1 MIRHASM
8 PPIWNEVSK
17 DMNGYWFDWR
27 RHAARRA
34 ARLRE
39 HERRRAE
46 ERRTWMDAA
55 VAAAT
60 ALGLALALLMGLTVE
75 ASWGASPYSSIQ
87 QTASNGTATQTK
99 DMSPD
104 VQETLLPVD
113 FTDLTM
119 LEERSTS
126 RCSARYGWP
135 VSNPVVEA
143 PFDRPLTPWAPG
155 HRGIDVKARQ
165 GDSISAPAAGTISF
179 AGKVG
184 GKDVVSLRH
193 RGGVTSTFE
202 PAVTTLEV
210 GMNVNGGASI
220 GVVDGES
227 DHCSIRQC
235 LHWGLKRGAHDYL
248 DPERYVGEYM
258 IVLKE

>member
-1 MIRHASM
+1 
-8 PPIWNEVSK
+8 
-17 DMNGYWFDWR
+17 
-27 RHAARRA
+27 
-34 ARLRE
+34 
-39 HERRRAE
+39 
-46 ERRTWMDAA
+46 MDAA

-75 ASWGASPYSSIQ
+75 ASWGASSYSSIQ
-87 QTASNGTATQTK
+87 LTGVNHAATHAHAT
-99 DMSPD
+99 DSPPD

-135 VSNPVVEA
+135 ISDPVVEA

-210 GMNVNGGASI
+210 GMNVDGGASI

-227 DHCSIRQC
+227 DHCSNRQC